1 MAFEPVIELTDL
13 NRGELAQTCA
23 TPGYKVIHKIL
34 RNVVDT
40 YVTKHLNTA
49 VENKEA
55 AYASFV
61 QTKTAA
67 QIYQGMTD
75 RINAEIAA
83 AVAKSTDTGVEGD
96 VTETV
101 LDIGEVASLP
111 NLLGDVQDDVLEGT
125 Q

>member
-49 VENKEA
+49 VENKEE

-61 QTKTAA
+61 Q
-67 QIYQGMTD
+67 TD
-75 RINAEIAA
+75 RINAEIAQ

-96 VTETV
+96 VTEAV
-101 LDIGEVASLP
+101 LDIGEAASLP
-111 NLLGDVQDDVLEGT
+111 NLLGDYQEDVLEGT
-125 Q
+125 